1 MQDQLHKVFASDAF
15 ATAWEQANR
24 FAHSQLIAALEG
36 GGETVQVQNGAVVL
50 NLLPLVNQGLAAISG
65 VVTDIVGHP
74 VTLPEVTGDEVP
86 SEAISK
92 LESALG
98 IDLPDR
104 FGTIAI
110 YDSEDLAVVRQGV
123 DLASRAVVALA
134 VLFLVLAAVALWAS
148 PRKRR
153 TLLQLATALAV
164 VLVVERRFAIAESNA
179 IVEKVKPENQAAARA
194 VVDQVIG
201 SVLRYTDWFL
211 AVAVVILTVTL
222 LSGRAQWAVGL
233 RRWVSDVAA
242 AAAGAMRDREPTG
255 SATWVAAHR
264 DALMLGGAVV
274 CALILLV
281 ADLSV
286 IGFLVSAVMIA
297 VYELVVYRV
306 GSVRPGSDVPVG

>member
-1 MQDQLHKVFASDAF
+1 
-15 ATAWEQANR
+15 
-24 FAHSQLIAALEG
+24 
-36 GGETVQVQNGAVVL
+36 
-50 NLLPLVNQGLAAISG
+50 G

-222 LSGRAQWAVGL
+222 LSGRA
-233 RRWVSDVAA
+233 
-242 AAAGAMRDREPTG
+242 
-255 SATWVAAHR
+255 
-264 DALMLGGAVV
+264 
-274 CALILLV
+274 
-281 ADLSV
+281 
-286 IGFLVSAVMIA
+286 
-297 VYELVVYRV
+297 
-306 GSVRPGSDVPVG
+306 

>member
-1 MQDQLHKVFASDAF
+1 
-15 ATAWEQANR
+15 
-24 FAHSQLIAALEG
+24 
-36 GGETVQVQNGAVVL
+36 
-50 NLLPLVNQGLAAISG
+50 
-65 VVTDIVGHP
+65 
-74 VTLPEVTGDEVP
+74 
-86 SEAISK
+86 
-92 LESALG
+92 
-98 IDLPDR
+98 
-104 FGTIAI
+104 
-110 YDSEDLAVVRQGV
+110 VRQGV

-211 AVAVVILTVTL
+211 AIAVVILTVTL